1 MNTKTGLRNPT
12 FNTVKP
18 LYTQHFNE
26 SYTGFWQVRRPYVPY
41 QRDLRYI
48 NL

>member
-26 SYTGFWQVRRPYVPY
+26 AIQVFGRLDAPMYLI
-41 QRDLRYI
+41 RDLRYI